1 MLTKLKFQ
9 DYYIIVSKVP
19 QVAFNYVLN
28 EQDPSTNSPSHG
40 TSVAGIVGAAKDND
54 ICGVGIAYEVNLGG
68 NINTHVCVTIMEF
81 ICGGLNIKQTLIKF
95 VGRGPIVLFSSLA
108 LLVYA
113 WLFICKLRLS

>member
-1 MLTKLKFQ
+1 M
-9 DYYIIVSKVP
+9 
-19 QVAFNYVLN
+19 AFNYVLN

-95 VGRGPIVLFSSLA
+95 VGRGPSFFLSPFG
-108 LLVYA
+108 
-113 WLFICKLRLS
+113 ICMVVHL